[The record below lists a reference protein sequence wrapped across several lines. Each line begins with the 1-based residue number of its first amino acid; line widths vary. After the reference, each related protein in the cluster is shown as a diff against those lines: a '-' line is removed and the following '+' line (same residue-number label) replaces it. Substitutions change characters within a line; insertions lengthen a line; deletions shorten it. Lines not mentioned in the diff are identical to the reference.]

1 MVPEEVILR
10 RQKDILRSQGGKGE
24 RSSRAR
30 DGRSLRWEQLIR
42 RREQLICE
50 KVVGLSEKSYHFLT
64 GTANTHKIL

>member
-1 MVPEEVILR
+1 MCTRV
-10 RQKDILRSQGGKGE
+10 
-24 RSSRAR
+24 R

-42 RREQLICE
+42 RREQLIRRWEQLIWE